1 MRQMRRLMLSLLA
14 ALCCAPGSAATLSRL
29 PAAPVPVLRGPLQA
43 SGLSFDLGA
52 TLLAAPLAA
61 PALSPSLVLP
71 QLQPTPQVQ
80 VQASPALTPAASELD
95 LTVPAAAPSA
105 GASLEH
111 LVAFA
116 DNLSRLASAS
126 AEPRPALDDF
136 WSGPQSGGLGSPA
149 GPGRT
154 DPLTAGLR
162 SPAVEAQGPSHLA
175 TPRDADFVRLGSI
188 VAAAQASPSGRKI
201 LQSALALTRKQGRPI
216 QVRFHGLKGN
226 LGEYDYF
233 EHVLYLNHSYAD
245 GDARLAAAT
254 LVHELLHILQHAE
267 GVPSEALEM
276 ELEAHVVTLQVL
288 HDLGVPADREGSF
301 SAAAER
307 KLRRS
312 PEAFEEWMAGQLPG
326 KLRLNKGVAAAVADL
341 EQERGE
347 IEESI
352 EDLEEAD
359 ANGGTAQAK
368 GRLAKAQQNLAAVR
382 ADIKALKSPSGRTA
396 YRKLAARTQ
405 ALMKSYHRA
414 LLQRH

>member
-1 MRQMRRLMLSLLA
+1 
-14 ALCCAPGSAATLSRL
+14 
-29 PAAPVPVLRGPLQA
+29 VPVLRGPLQA
-43 SGLSFDLGA
+43 SGLSFGLGA

-149 GPGRT
+149 
-154 DPLTAGLR
+154 
-162 SPAVEAQGPSHLA
+162 VEAQGPSYLA

-226 LGEYDYF
+226 LGDT
-233 EHVLYLNHSYAD
+233 SS
-245 GDARLAAAT
+245 T
-254 LVHELLHILQHAE
+254 SSTST
-267 GVPSEALEM
+267 VPMPTAMRAWPPPPWSMSCSTSCSTPKES
-276 ELEAHVVTLQVL
+276 
-288 HDLGVPADREGSF
+288 P
-301 SAAAER
+301 R
-307 KLRRS
+307 KPWRWS
-312 PEAFEEWMAGQLPG
+312 W
-326 KLRLNKGVAAAVADL
+326 KL
-341 EQERGE
+341 
-347 IEESI
+347 
-352 EDLEEAD
+352 
-359 ANGGTAQAK
+359 TW
-368 GRLAKAQQNLAAVR
+368 
-382 ADIKALKSPSGRTA
+382 
-396 YRKLAARTQ
+396 
-405 ALMKSYHRA
+405 
-414 LLQRH
+414 